1 MLKGTVFNTDFVTS
15 TQNFN
20 FARENQ
26 SKKSGHAFTAVQG
39 FFSFSLVFGSIEGI
53 RLTTT
58 KNKIKTKKQKNKKT
72 KKQKNK
78 KTKKTTGMGW
88 VSRVET
94 ATVAHK

>member
-58 KNKIKTKKQKNKKT
+58 KNKIKTKKQKNKK
-72 KKQKNK
+72 NNRDV
-78 KTKKTTGMGW
+78 G
-88 VSRVET
+88 
-94 ATVAHK
+94 

>member
-58 KNKIKTKKQKNKKT
+58 K
-72 KKQKNK
+72 KNK